1 MDGHGTEGWR
11 GKEKKEREE
20 REEQEGCHFYGRQK
34 QLLCE
39 NYSVQLLCVFVCLWM
54 GGGVWYRAEVRK
66 RGQRQTWRHGD
77 FSLVRCWQLDGWY
90 GSAAFCGAA
99 LLLLSLCL
107 CSVHSDIADWGQ
119 FLLTNTSWCFFS
131 HTLQAHTG
139 GAFSVTVQLSC
150 VENMSNFKTQF

>member
-1 MDGHGTEGWR
+1 MQSSASAHHLHIHTSERSTQAQTRWAAGSVETLGQGKSAAWEEHKVYMDEWMATARRDGEVE
-11 GKEKKEREE
+11 KEEKKEREE

-54 GGGVWYRAEVRK
+54 GGVGGGWYRAEVRK

-99 LLLLSLCL
+99 LL
-107 CSVHSDIADWGQ
+107 
-119 FLLTNTSWCFFS
+119 
-131 HTLQAHTG
+131 
-139 GAFSVTVQLSC
+139 
-150 VENMSNFKTQF
+150 